1 MVVRRFISLVL
12 GILIPYLAC
21 LVESRAVD
29 RPNIV
34 FILADDVRWDDLGCT
49 GHPFSQTPHLDRLAR
64 EGMLFRQA
72 FATTPLCSPSRASFL
87 TGLYPHQHGITD
99 NTDRSPT
106 SHRLA
111 TFPQHFKQH
120 GYETA
125 FIGKWHMGN
134 DDSRRPGFDH
144 WVCLKGQGS
153 SWDPELNVNGSPE
166 KTSGHVTDV
175 LAEQALAFLKRPH
188 PQPFLLYLAH
198 KAVHPETVQL
208 ADGSLSDPQAS
219 NFVPA
224 ERHAQLYEGQTVP
237 RRPNAQAPRGKP
249 ILQRPLPGL
258 PPLGPE
264 TGSSDEAILGRLR
277 MLAGIDDSV
286 GLLLDAL
293 RATGVLDDT
302 VVVFTSDHG
311 YFYGE
316 HGLSVER
323 RFAYEEAIRIPL
335 WVRYPPRV
343 PPGSTCEQMVLS
355 IDLAPTLGDL
365 AGLPAQPGLH
375 GRSFVP
381 LFSEPNRQFRDAFL
395 IEHYS
400 DQVFPRAAG
409 CGYQA
414 VRTPSWKWIH
424 YVDVVGMDE
433 LYHLEQ
439 DPLEMRNL
447 IADPQ
452 AQEALARI
460 RDEWRR
466 LLGETQAPARPSL
479 PASN

>member
-1 MVVRRFISLVL
+1 
-12 GILIPYLAC
+12 
-21 LVESRAVD
+21 
-29 RPNIV
+29 PNIV

-87 TGLYPHQHGITD
+87 TGRYPHQHGIID
-99 NTDRSPT
+99 NTDRSPA
-106 SHRLA
+106 SHRLL
-111 TFPQHFKQH
+111 TFPRHFQQH

-153 SWDPELNVNGSPE
+153 SWDPELNVNGVPQ

-175 LAEQALAFLKRPH
+175 LAEQALAFLKKPH
-188 PQPFLLYLAH
+188 AQPFLLYLAH

-224 ERHAQLYEGQTVP
+224 ERHAKLYAGQVVP

-249 ILQRPLPGL
+249 LLQRPIAGL
-258 PPLGPE
+258 PPLGE
-264 TGSSDEAILGRLR
+264 KTGSSDEAILGRLR

-286 GLLLDAL
+286 GLILDAL
-293 RATGVLDDT
+293 RATAALDDT

-335 WVRYPPRV
+335 WVRYPPRITA
-343 PPGSTCEQMVLS
+343 GTTCEQLV
-355 IDLAPTLGDL
+355 
-365 AGLPAQPGLH
+365 
-375 GRSFVP
+375 
-381 LFSEPNRQFRDAFL
+381 
-395 IEHYS
+395 
-400 DQVFPRAAG
+400 
-409 CGYQA
+409 
-414 VRTPSWKWIH
+414 
-424 YVDVVGMDE
+424 
-433 LYHLEQ
+433 
-439 DPLEMRNL
+439 
-447 IADPQ
+447 
-452 AQEALARI
+452 
-460 RDEWRR
+460 
-466 LLGETQAPARPSL
+466 
-479 PASN
+479 